1 MGNTGAIP
9 PAVTVTR
16 IDRAPFDATRIATGC
31 EFASA
36 AAQLFGNV
44 RLEFPSEHKTGRRL
58 ASLPLGD
65 CRLSQ
70 LQAGVHTVHGERVA
84 ARSFDPDAVKLIIQS
99 TGQSVLEQGGS
110 LSVFRNNAPIIYD
123 PTRPYRL
130 VNKTPVRLLMLQLP
144 RGRFPQAVL
153 HRLKSPILP
162 EENGLVPILLA
173 MMRSTMTQADTV
185 GAAAR
190 AGIGSAMIELVHG
203 LIDGKPDPLPQMPR
217 PPLDLLLER
226 VKAFIAHNLSRPDLS
241 VELIARR
248 MGCSQRYVYRA
259 FDQHGTTPSDYVW
272 GLRLEHARAS
282 LQRQD
287 QRARSI
293 TDVAFSLGFSSTSHF
308 SRAFRQRHGMTPSDC
323 RRQA

>member
-1 MGNTGAIP
+1 MKTAYELVKAHYEANDRHDIAGMIADIADDCRWTEMEGFPCAGTYIGG
-9 PAVTVTR
+9 PAVVENVFKALGST
-16 IDRAPFDATRIATGC
+16 FDDYTFT
-31 EFASA
+31 
-36 AAQLFGNV
+36 
-44 RLEFPSEHKTGRRL
+44 LE
-58 ASLPLGD
+58 
-65 CRLSQ
+65 
-70 LQAGVHTVHGERVA
+70 
-84 ARSFDPDAVKLIIQS
+84 
-99 TGQSVLEQGGS
+99 
-110 LSVFRNNAPIIYD
+110 
-123 PTRPYRL
+123 
-130 VNKTPVRLLMLQLP
+130 RLLD
-144 RGRFPQAVL
+144 
-153 HRLKSPILP
+153 
-162 EENGLVPILLA
+162 
-173 MMRSTMTQADTV
+173 AD
-185 GAAAR
+185 
-190 AGIGSAMIELVHG
+190 GSAMIELVRG

-272 GLRLEHARAS
+272 GLRLEHARAC
-282 LQRQD
+282 LERQD